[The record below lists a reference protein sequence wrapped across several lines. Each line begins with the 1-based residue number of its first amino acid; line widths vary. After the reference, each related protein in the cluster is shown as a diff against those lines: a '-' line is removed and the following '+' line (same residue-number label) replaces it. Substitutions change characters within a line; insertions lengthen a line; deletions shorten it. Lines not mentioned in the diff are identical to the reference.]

1 MREVNAFHPG
11 GRILFDLHGSQPCR
25 CPPPIGGE
33 PVKGKVP
40 PQPNDP
46 NWAGLL
52 DAEESL
58 EAQIALADR
67 DARARVAS
75 ARAAAASALPD
86 PGALATLAMVQEQA
100 DIEGLR
106 SELAHIAEE
115 ADRTARALTQAP
127 ESLIDALA
135 QLALGAVL
143 ADKLP
148 AERP

>member
-1 MREVNAFHPG
+1 M
-11 GRILFDLHGSQPCR
+11 
-25 CPPPIGGE
+25 
-33 PVKGKVP
+33 KGKVP

-52 DAEESL
+52 DAEGKL
-58 EAQIALADR
+58 EAEIAAAAR
-67 DARARVAS
+67 DARARVAN

-86 PGALATLAMVQEQA
+86 PEALAALAMAQEQA
-100 DIEGLR
+100 DIERQR
-106 SELAHIAEE
+106 SELAHIVEE
-115 ADRTARALTQAP
+115 ADTTVRALTQAP
-127 ESLIDALA
+127 DSLIDALA